1 MIVTDLRICDFRNL
15 GLVHLE
21 PNERFNILEG
31 RNGQGKTNI
40 LEAIYVLGSLKSF
53 RATVSREM
61 IRFDCS
67 QTDIRG
73 VVSHA
78 GNERVVRISI
88 GERGR
93 KVSIDGKST
102 RSLSDSLGQLT
113 VVLFA
118 PEDLALSKGSP
129 SQRRRFI
136 DRAVFNRWPASW
148 GDMKRYEA
156 ALKQRNALLKQDASD
171 DMLDAF
177 DDQLAQAGG
186 QVLEWRQK
194 YLDLFAPLFTE
205 SLLEMSGG
213 ELDGRISYD
222 SKLEQLDA
230 PGLMKAFQQNRY
242 KDRARR
248 ATSVGPHID
257 DLMTTFNGQ
266 STRSYAS
273 QGQHRAFVLAMKI
286 AEIRLLK
293 EGLGQSPVLLLDD
306 VSSELDAER
315 NAQLMEY
322 LCSDAFGGQVFLT
335 TTDRSYVRID
345 SENSCF
351 KICNGEIV

>member
-1 MIVTDLRICDFRNL
+1 VIVTDLRICDFRNL
-15 GLVHLE
+15 GLVHLV
-21 PNERFNILEG
+21 PNARFNIFEG

-53 RATVSREM
+53 RASASKEM

-67 QTDIRG
+67 QAEIRG
-73 VVSHA
+73 VV
-78 GNERVVRISI
+78 GNGGTERVVRISI

-93 KVSIDGKST
+93 KVSIDGKVT
-102 RSLSDSLGQLT
+102 RSLADSLGQLT

-118 PEDLALSKGSP
+118 PEDLALSKGAP
-129 SQRRRFI
+129 SQRRQFI
-136 DRAVFNRWPASW
+136 DRAIFNRWPASW
-148 GDMKRYEA
+148 GDIKRYES

-171 DMLDAF
+171 EMLDAF

-186 QVLEWRQK
+186 RVLDWRRK
-194 YLDLFAPLFTE
+194 YLSIFEPLFSE
-205 SLLEMSGG
+205 SLLELSGG
-213 ELDGRISYD
+213 ELEGHITYS
-222 SKLEQLDA
+222 SKVEQLDA
-230 PGLMKAFQQNRY
+230 AGLMDAMKHNRR
-242 KDRARR
+242 KDRARGV
-248 ATSVGPHID
+248 TSCGPHVDELLTI
-257 DLMTTFNGQ
+257 LNGQ
-266 STRSYAS
+266 STRAFAS

-335 TTDRSYVRID
+335 TTSRDYVRINR
-345 SENSCF
+345 ENSCF
-351 KICNGEIV
+351 TVCNGELV